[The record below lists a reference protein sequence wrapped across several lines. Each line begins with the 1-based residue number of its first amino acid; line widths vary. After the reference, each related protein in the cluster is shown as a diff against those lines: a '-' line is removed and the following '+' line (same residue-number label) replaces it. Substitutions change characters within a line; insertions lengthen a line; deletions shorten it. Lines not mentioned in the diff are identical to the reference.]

1 MRFVRIGG
9 FAINL
14 HAIAYISITEGFA
27 EENAEKPWAL
37 AVVHFIG
44 DQGGAAGLSITLR
57 GDDAQAL
64 RDVMDWA

>member
-1 MRFVRIGG
+1 MHFVRIGG

-14 HAIAYISITEGFA
+14 HAIAYVSITEGFA
-27 EENAEKPWAL
+27 DEHAEKPWAL

-64 RDVMDWA
+64 RAVMNWP